1 MASGVVA
8 GLVGITPA
16 AGHVQPLWAML
27 IGAMTSAACYT
38 AVQLKARGGYDDA
51 LDAFGVHGVGGLVGA
66 LATGVFCFTPV
77 AGLLRGGG
85 LTQLGKQ
92 ALGAG
97 AAIAFAMLGTLI
109 IGTVLKATMGLR
121 VTEAQEREGLDL
133 SLHGERGYHSELI

>member
-8 GLVGITPA
+8 GLVGVTPA

-27 IGAMTSAACYT
+27 IGVVTSVGCYA
-38 AVQLKARGGYDDA
+38 AVQLKAKFGYDDA
-51 LDAFGVHGVGGLVGA
+51 LDAFGVHGVGGLIGA

-77 AGLLRGGG
+77 VGLALGGG
-85 LTQLGKQ
+85 AGQLGLQ

-97 AAIAFAMLGTLI
+97 AAIGYAMLGTLL
-109 IGTVLKATMGLR
+109 IGGLLRGTMGLR
-121 VTEAQEREGLDL
+121 VSDTEERDGLDL